1 MKPGVSLLLVLLY
14 LTGTGVVQAN
24 SELASSQRPV
34 HTYSIVARDP
44 ATGELGVAVQSH
56 WFAVGSLVPW
66 ARAGVGAV
74 ATQSFIDVRYGVRG
88 LQLME
93 QGKPAGEALKQLLAA
108 DSNPAVRQVGMIDA
122 DGNIAQHTGENCI
135 QHAGHLAG
143 GNFAVQANLMAVEGV
158 PQAMAKAY
166 EGARG
171 PLAERLLSALEAAE
185 ALGGDLRG
193 KQSAAVLV
201 VRGKPGEHPW
211 DDRLVD
217 LHVEDHPTPLAEL
230 RRLLTLHTAYRL
242 MNLGDHSLEGG
253 DIDGALAHYGQ
264 AGALVPDN
272 LEMKFWHAVS
282 LLNAGRVEDA
292 MPLFETVFRQDRDW
306 QVLLPRLAE
315 EDLVNTDPATLS
327 RIVNVI
333 PQEAT
338 Q

>member
-242 MNLGDHSLEGG
+242 MNLGDHSFEGG
-253 DIDGALAHYGQ
+253 AIDGALAHYGQ